1 MNLLGSNTPDGERVL
16 FVLGEKS
23 STLMTGSFPLE
34 PPPFTAA
41 FLNGDICS
49 LHHVTE
55 GRKKKKNNT
64 RDINSNGLVLTYG

>member
-1 MNLLGSNTPDGERVL
+1 MLGSNTPDGEQVL

-23 STLMTGSFPLE
+23 STSMIGSFPLE
-34 PPPFTAA
+34 PPPFIAA

-55 GRKKKKNNT
+55 GKKIIQEASLAM
-64 RDINSNGLVLTYG
+64 D